1 MLFEDSEGFDNASSR
16 ADAVLH
22 PERLRIM
29 IALSPNLRLTAPQ
42 INDALPD
49 LARSSLYRHL
59 SILVSAEAV
68 RVIEV
73 APARGGI
80 ERLYALPEQEIVLE
94 GEDLARARPE
104 DLVRYFT
111 NFVGSL
117 MGHGR
122 SFFGQAD
129 PNSRRGGQY
138 SADALYLTDDEY
150 EHLGEVLEGLTTL
163 LKSNQPEPG
172 RRRRMLY
179 TAILPLED

>member
-1 MLFEDSEGFDNASSR
+1 
-16 ADAVLH
+16 
-22 PERLRIM
+22 M

-42 INDALPD
+42 INEALPD
-49 LARSSLYRHL
+49 VARSSLYRHL
-59 SILVSAEAV
+59 SMLVSAEAV

-73 APARGGI
+73 PNARGGI
-80 ERLYALPEQEIVLE
+80 ERLYTLPEKEVVLE

-122 SFFGQAD
+122 TFFGQAD
-129 PNSRRGGQY
+129 PNSRKGGQY

-150 EHLGEVLEGLTTL
+150 EHLDDVLEGLTAL
-163 LKSNQPEPG
+163 LKSNQPAPG
-172 RRRRMLY
+172 RRRRMFY
-179 TAILPLED
+179 TAILPSED